1 MLNST
6 NRIIFII
13 CVYKKTKQIV
23 KKTLFFHFIQL
34 SLNFMDFLLNI
45 LIIYQNKKK
54 KEKYTRIVRLVLRE
68 QVQIIVKRIM
78 IIILDFILVGKGRCG
93 GHRRCSLDKHRK
105 LLIDG

>member
-1 MLNST
+1 
-6 NRIIFII
+6 
-13 CVYKKTKQIV
+13 
-23 KKTLFFHFIQL
+23 
-34 SLNFMDFLLNI
+34 MDFFLNI

-78 IIILDFILVGKGRCG
+78 IIILDFILVGKGQCG
-93 GHRRCSLDKHRK
+93 GHRRCSLGKHHK